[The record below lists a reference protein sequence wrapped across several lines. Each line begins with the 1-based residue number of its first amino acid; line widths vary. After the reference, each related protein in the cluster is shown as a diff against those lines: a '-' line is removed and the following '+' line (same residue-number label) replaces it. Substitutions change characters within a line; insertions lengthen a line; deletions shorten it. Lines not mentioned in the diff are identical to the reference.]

1 MGLLAAAGGREILK
15 KKGEKM
21 KKVIFAILTVVL
33 VLALP
38 TAVLAAKPDQGLK
51 GLKGQAGRS
60 NVAFVELWE
69 KDPSTWEIVEDG
81 AWGKLK
87 YNLEGPTFDF
97 VFNGH
102 GLEVGANYTLIYY
115 ADPWP
120 GNNPGA
126 LIANGTANDEGNIHL
141 AGSLDLGMDLPDS
154 GDGNYP
160 DGAKVWLVLSDDY
173 DGATCQMTGWNP
185 TEYLFEYDLISY
197 NDTDIA

>member
-1 MGLLAAAGGREILK
+1 
-15 KKGEKM
+15 M
-21 KKVIFAILTVVL
+21 KKVIFIILAVVL

-126 LIANGTANDEGNIHL
+126 LIANGTANDEGDIHL
-141 AGSLDLGMDLPDS
+141 AGSLDLGMDLPHS
-154 GDGNYP
+154 SDGNYP
-160 DGAKVWLVLSDDY
+160 DGAKVWLVPSDDY
-173 DGATCQMTGWNP
+173 DGTTCQMTGWNP
-185 TEYLFEYDLISY
+185 TECLFEYDLITY
-197 NDTDIA
+197 DDTDIS

>member
-1 MGLLAAAGGREILK
+1 
-15 KKGEKM
+15 M
-21 KKVIFAILTVVL
+21 KKLMFIILAVVL
-33 VLALP
+33 VMALP
-38 TAVLAAKPDQGLK
+38 TAVLAAKPEQGLK

-60 NVAFVELWE
+60 NVAFIELWE
-69 KDPSTWEIVEDG
+69 KDPSTWNIVEDG

-102 GLEVGANYTLIYY
+102 GLEIGTNYTLIYY

-126 LIANGTANDEGNIHL
+126 FIASGAANDEGDLHL
-141 AGSLDLGMDLPDS
+141 AGSMDLSMDLPHPD
-154 GDGNYP
+154 DGNYP

-173 DGATCQMTGWNP
+173 DGTTCQMTGWNP
-185 TEYLFEYDLISY
+185 TEYLFEYDLITY
-197 NDTDIA
+197 DDTDIS

>member
-1 MGLLAAAGGREILK
+1 
-15 KKGEKM
+15 M
-21 KKVIFAILTVVL
+21 KKVIFAILAVVL

-38 TAVLAAKPDQGLK
+38 TAVLAAKPDHGLR

-69 KDPSTWEIVEDG
+69 KDPSTWEIVEEG

-87 YNLEGPTFDF
+87 YNLEGPPFDF

-102 GLEVGANYTLIYY
+102 GLEVGANYTLLYY

-126 LIANGTANDEGNIHL
+126 LIASGTVNDEGNIHL
-141 AGSLDLGMDLPDS
+141 AGSLDLGMDLPHP

-160 DGAKVWLVLSDDY
+160 DGAKIWLVLSDDY
-173 DGATCQMTGWNP
+173 DETTCQMTGWNP
-185 TEYLFEYDLISY
+185 AEYLFEYDLISY
-197 NDTDIA
+197 DDTDV

>member
-1 MGLLAAAGGREILK
+1 
-15 KKGEKM
+15 M
-21 KKVIFAILTVVL
+21 KKVIFIILAVVL

-38 TAVLAAKPDQGLK
+38 TTVLAAKPDQGLK

>member
-1 MGLLAAAGGREILK
+1 
-15 KKGEKM
+15 M
-21 KKVIFAILTVVL
+21 KKVMFIILAVVL
-33 VLALP
+33 VMALP
-38 TAVLAAKPDQGLK
+38 TAVLAAKPEQGLK

-69 KDPSTWEIVEDG
+69 KDPSTWNIVEDG

-102 GLEVGANYTLIYY
+102 GLDIGTNYTLIYY

-126 LIANGTANDEGNIHL
+126 YIASGTANDEGDLHL
-141 AGSLDLGMDLPDS
+141 VGSMELGMDLPHPD
-154 GDGNYP
+154 DANYP
-160 DGAKVWLVLSDDY
+160 DDAKVRLVLSDDY
-173 DGATCQMTGWNP
+173 DGVTCQMTGWNP

-197 NDTDIA
+197 NDTDIS

>member
-1 MGLLAAAGGREILK
+1 
-15 KKGEKM
+15 M
-21 KKVIFAILTVVL
+21 KKVVFIILAVVL

-38 TAVLAAKPDQGLK
+38 TAVSAAKPEHGLK

-69 KDPSTWEIVEDG
+69 KDPSTWEIVEEG

-97 VFNGH
+97 LFNGH

-126 LIANGTANDEGNIHL
+126 LIASGTVNDGGNIRL
-141 AGSLDLGMDLPDS
+141 TGSLNLSMDLPHS
-154 GDGNYP
+154 SDGNHP
-160 DGAKVWLVLSDDY
+160 DGAKIWLVLSDDY
-173 DGATCQMTGWNP
+173 DETSCQMIGWNP
-185 TEYLFEYDLISY
+185 AEYLFEYDLISY
-197 NDTDIA
+197 DDTNV